1 MTELEKDRIQKLI
14 NKKYIKFYIWYVDD
28 TLLLVKNEDMEI
40 LS

>member
-28 TLLLVKNEDMEI
+28 TQLLVKNEDMEI